1 VSRSKSSRAAAQR
14 QRILAALRIAPRTS
28 HDLRCEGIYQPGARI
43 KELRDA
49 GHNIATERVKL
60 WDRDGYEHP
69 RAALYSL
76 IAEAGGGR
84 HG

>member
-1 VSRSKSSRAAAQR
+1 MSRNKSSRTAAQR

-49 GHNIATERVKL
+49 GHNIATERVEL
-60 WDRDGYEHP
+60 WDRDGYMHP

-76 IAEAGGGR
+76 LEGGS